1 MNCSV
6 EEKEVNQLGFLKEI
20 TEDVRDILAIGI
32 GNVNKVEQG
41 RYSEGDWGF

>member
-6 EEKEVNQLGFLKEI
+6 EEKEVNQVEFLKEI
-20 TEDVRDILAIGI
+20 TEDVRDILAIRV

-41 RYSEGDWGF
+41 RYSEGDWGI